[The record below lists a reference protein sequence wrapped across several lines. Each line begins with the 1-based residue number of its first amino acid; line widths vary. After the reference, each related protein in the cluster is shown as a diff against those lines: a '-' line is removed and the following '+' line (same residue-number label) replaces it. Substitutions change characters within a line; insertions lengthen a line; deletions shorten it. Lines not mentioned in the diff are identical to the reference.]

1 MEMCAQTI
9 ETPDRPNAQR
19 ACSLGFTC
27 KFVLSALVLLL
38 ASPHTHAGTVHTRDN
53 KTYTGNVRLEANS
66 VTVTPTGTP
75 PLRFDLNQI
84 REATFEETAT
94 QPHAHAPTRGLRG
107 EYFGDKE
114 LKNLMFLRVDPSIDF
129 NWDRTLPHP
138 FLPRE
143 FAARWTGQIEP
154 RYSEEYT
161 FIAHCDDGVRLW
173 IDGKLIIDKWR
184 AREASDWT
192 ATIPL
197 QAGRKY
203 DFKMEYFHSYG
214 RSRARLSW
222 ASNRQQHQV
231 IPETCLNPPASD
243 PAAPGLRMPAIAT
256 DGSGN
261 LLRVILPAT
270 TGLRGE
276 YYDGTNFEK
285 LKFIRRDAN
294 LDFTYSHGQYGPP
307 DTAVSRNFCVRW
319 TAQLVPL
326 YSEKYTLYLGVDDG
340 VRLWVDGRLLLDKW
354 NNHHDEFAVQLDLVA
369 GQKHDL
375 HIDYFQADGEGE
387 ARLAWSSKS
396 QRREIIPSNCF
407 LPPKDDRTPPIVAIV
422 SPTEWEMPV
431 APEQVI
437 IESATQGE
445 GADRVQIFDGHKL
458 IGEATSRPFRLA
470 WNRPTPGKH
479 ILLATVTDANGLTA
493 VSDPVRITV
502 ADNGRGTFPQPW
514 ANQPLGDKGSSFSR
528 AMYANGVFTIQT
540 AGGDLLYEEDDAC
553 QFVYQPL
560 TGDGQIVARLARL
573 QPADPASGV
582 LAGVMIRES
591 MRTDAKRISMLLAP
605 NSALFVRR
613 TNTGYRPES
622 TNKEAEPPCW
632 LKLVRHGNE
641 FRGYTSA
648 DGRIWS
654 LQGVQRLDMQPD
666 TFVGLTAV
674 TGDKET
680 WATASF
686 DHVEAIAGSPP
697 MEFSAKGF
705 LTRSGTFLAC
715 EVYAAD
721 ETSIHFK
728 RQSKSATYP
737 INDVS
742 RIVYRPV
749 LTEMAGGMRGP
760 QNGVLLASGDFLD
773 GQIKSIR
780 DGHLSISSVLF
791 GLKQLELKDEVMAVA
806 LRASTALSA
815 PYTLRTADGTTFQAR
830 TISTDNNQ
838 ILLDDTS
845 LGMTKFPASEIRLLQ
860 VRQ

>member
-1 MEMCAQTI
+1 VKIAAVILC
-9 ETPDRPNAQR
+9 
-19 ACSLGFTC
+19 LF
-27 KFVLSALVLLL
+27 L
-38 ASPHTHAGTVHTRDN
+38 AGPLAEAGTVRTRDG
-53 KTYTGNVRLEANS
+53 KTYTGSVRLNTGS
-66 VTVTPTGTP
+66 VIVTPAGAAA
-75 PLRFDLNQI
+75 LRFDLDQI
-84 REATFEETAT
+84 REATFEEIAT
-94 QPHAHAPTRGLRG
+94 HLPAQPASRGLRG

-114 LKNLMFLRVDPSIDF
+114 LKELMFLRVDPGIDF

-138 FLPRE
+138 LLPRE
-143 FAARWTGQIEP
+143 FSARWTGQIEP
-154 RYSEEYT
+154 RYSEDYT

-173 IDGKLIIDKWR
+173 IDGKLLIDKWR
-184 AREASDWT
+184 AREAIDWT
-192 ATIPL
+192 ATTPL
-197 QAGRKY
+197 QAGRRY
-203 DFKMEYFHSYG
+203 DIKMEYFHSYG

-222 ASNRQQHQV
+222 ASPRQQHQV
-231 IPETCLNPPASD
+231 IPETCLNPPAAD
-243 PAAPGLRMPAIAT
+243 AAAPGLRMPAPSA
-256 DGSGN
+256 DGGGK

-276 YYDGTNFEK
+276 YYDGANFEK

-294 LDFTYSHGQYGPP
+294 IDFTYSHGQYGPP

-319 TAQLVPL
+319 TARLVPL
-326 YSEKYTLYLGVDDG
+326 YSEKYTLHLSVDDG
-340 VRLWVDGRLLLDKW
+340 VRLWIDGQLLLDKW
-354 NNHHDEFAVQLDLVA
+354 TNHHDEFAVQLNLVA
-369 GQKHDL
+369 GQEHDL
-375 HIDYFQADGEGE
+375 RIDYFQADGEGE

-396 QRREIIPSNCF
+396 QRREIIPSSCF
-407 LPPKDDRTPPIVAIV
+407 LPPKEDQTPPVVAIV
-422 SPTEWEMPV
+422 SPAEWEMPV
-431 APEQVI
+431 APDQVI
-437 IESATQGE
+437 IEAAAQGE
-445 GADRVQIFDGHKL
+445 GADRVRIFDGHKL

-470 WNRPTPGKH
+470 WNRPAPGKH
-479 ILLATVTDANGLTA
+479 TLLASVTDAHGIAA

-560 TGDGQIVARLARL
+560 TGDGQIVARLTRL

-591 MRTDAKRISMLLAP
+591 MRTDARRVSMLLAP

-622 TNKEAEPPCW
+622 TDKEAEPPCW
-632 LKLVRHGNE
+632 LKLVRHGSE

-654 LQGVQRLDMQPD
+654 LQGVQRVEMQPD

-697 MEFSAKGF
+697 LEFAARGF
-705 LTRSGTFLAC
+705 LTRGGTFLAC

-728 RQSKSATYP
+728 RQGKSSTHP

-749 LTEMAGGMRGP
+749 LSEMAGGMRGS
-760 QNGVLLASGDFLD
+760 QNGVLLTSGDFLD

-780 DGHLSISSVLF
+780 DGHLAVSSVLF
-791 GLKQLELKDEVMAVA
+791 GLRQLELKDEVMAVA
-806 LRASTALSA
+806 LRASGALVA
-815 PYTLRTADGTTFQAR
+815 PYTLRSADGTTFQAR
-830 TISTDNNQ
+830 GIRTDDGQ
-838 ILLDDTS
+838 VFIDDTS
-845 LGMTKFPASEIRLLQ
+845 LGMTKILASEIRQLQ
-860 VRQ
+860 VHK